1 MEVTLFTTFS
11 KKYKSTKIPLPTD
24 ASVTLQ
30 IGLKDECSI
39 LNPRFMISSDPSQ
52 YKYVY
57 VHAWGRYY
65 HIRDSDYDNG
75 KWFINCEVDKLGS
88 FRTQII
94 NTVCNILY
102 ATDSTK
108 NIIDS
113 RIPLLSNVDIQDSP
127 HAIDGL
133 TVQATSLGAVIL
145 SITGRGS
152 FGTYLMQDSTLIS
165 ELLDGVDD
173 WWTTSTTD
181 TIEAAKQLYYG
192 GSAGECLKNAIGI
205 PLVFGGSDVGAGN
218 AEDLWLGGYPCKDS
232 NNNPIKGYKI
242 TRPLIT
248 STTVCS
254 IPWVYHDWRQN
265 APYTNVVVYLP
276 FIGLVELPTN
286 KLLGQNSIKV
296 RYSINVTSGD
306 ISVSID
312 TASNVHLVTCNGN
325 IAMAVPFGSSGVDTS
340 KLTQGVS
347 LGIGSVVGALG
358 SVAMTGGLSIPAALG
373 LAGGLSASAGVTL
386 SALGGAT
393 NGSGG
398 LGGGA
403 SQGIDSVIHV
413 YTISRTLTDSQ
424 DSFKNIMGK
433 PFMSVDALSNH
444 SGFVMTEGFQIDGDM
459 TLEEK
464 EDINRLLDS
473 GIYLE

>member
-1 MEVTLFTTFS
+1 MEVTLFTGFS

-30 IGLKDECSI
+30 VGLKDECSI
-39 LNPRFMISSDPSQ
+39 LNPSFMISTDPSI
-52 YKYVY
+52 YHYVY
-57 VHAWGRYY
+57 VHQWARYY
-65 HIRDSDYDNG
+65 HIKDSDYDNG
-75 KWFINCEVDKLGS
+75 KWFINCEVDKLAS

-94 NTVCNILY
+94 NTICNILY

-113 RIPLLSNVDIQDSP
+113 RIPLLSDVNIQDSP
-127 HAIDGL
+127 HAINGL

-145 SITGRGS
+145 SVTGRGS
-152 FGTYLMQDSTLIS
+152 FGTYLMKDSTLIS

-181 TIEAAKQLYYG
+181 TIEAAKQLFYG

-205 PLVFGGSDVGAGN
+205 PLVFGGGDVGAGN
-218 AEDLWLGGYPCKDS
+218 EEDLWLGSYPCKDS
-232 NNNPIKGYKI
+232 ENNPIKVYKI

-254 IPWVYHDWRQN
+254 IPWAHTDWRQN
-265 APYTNVVVYLP
+265 SPYTNVVVYLP

-286 KLLGQNSIKV
+286 KLLGQSSIKV

-312 TASNVHLVTCNGN
+312 TANNAHLVTCNGN
-325 IAMAVPFGSSGVDTS
+325 IAMSVPFGSAGVDTS

-358 SVAMTGGLSIPAALG
+358 SVAVTGGLSIPAALG

-386 SALGGAT
+386 SAMGGSAT
-393 NGSGG
+393 GSGG

-413 YTISRTLTDSQ
+413 YTISRSLTDSQ
-424 DSFKNIMGK
+424 ESFKNIMGK
-433 PFMSVDALSNH
+433 PFMGVDRLSNH
-444 SGFVMTEGFQIDGDM
+444 SGFVMTEGFQIDGNM

-473 GIYLE
+473 GVYLE